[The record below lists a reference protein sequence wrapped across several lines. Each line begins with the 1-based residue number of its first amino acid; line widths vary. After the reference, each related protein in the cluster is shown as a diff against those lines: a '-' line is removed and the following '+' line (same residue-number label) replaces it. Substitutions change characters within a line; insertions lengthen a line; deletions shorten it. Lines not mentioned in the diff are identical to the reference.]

1 VHHDIA
7 LIALIAIGLTL
18 AFVAGFVAIR
28 LRLPALVGYLLAGV
42 AIGPFTP
49 GFVGD
54 VHLAQQLAEIGVIL
68 LMFGVGRHFSV
79 RDLWAVRKVAIPGAI
94 AQVAVATAMGAGVAA
109 LWGWTFGAGLVFGLA
124 LSVASTV
131 VLLKALEVCDR
142 LHTDEGRVAVG
153 WLIVED
159 LLMVLALV
167 LLPVLAGPL
176 GGKVAEDGA
185 AAGNLWTALGLTL
198 GKVAAFIAVM
208 LVVGTRVFPW
218 LLKRVESTDARE
230 LFTLAVAAIAIGVAF
245 AAYELFG
252 VSFALGAFFAG
263 MVVKESDSS
272 HRAERELKPLEDLF
286 AVLFFVAV
294 GMMFDPAVLVNQ
306 PLRVLEVIAIIVVG
320 KSLAAL
326 GIVLVLGSALST
338 ALIVSVA
345 LAQIGEFSFILAG
358 LGVGLGLLPPEG
370 QSLIVAGALLSIA
383 LNPLEF
389 RGVSKW
395 SLRKRPGEA
404 PGPADPAAKKVE
416 AFAPHTI

>member
-1 VHHDIA
+1 
-7 LIALIAIGLTL
+7 
-18 AFVAGFVAIR
+18 
-28 LRLPALVGYLLAGV
+28 
-42 AIGPFTP
+42 
-49 GFVGD
+49 
-54 VHLAQQLAEIGVIL
+54 
-68 LMFGVGRHFSV
+68 
-79 RDLWAVRKVAIPGAI
+79 
-94 AQVAVATAMGAGVAA
+94 MGAGVAA

-153 WLIVED
+153 WLLVED
-159 LLMVLALV
+159 LVTVLALV
-167 LLPVLAGPL
+167 LLPVLAVPL
-176 GGKVAEDGA
+176 GGQAAENGA
-185 AAGNLWTALGLTL
+185 AAGNLWTALDLTL
-198 GKVAAFIAVM
+198 GKVTAFIALM
-208 LVVGTRVFPW
+208 LVVGTRLFPW
-218 LLKRVESTDARE
+218 LLKRVESTGARE

-245 AAYELFG
+245 ASYELFG

-272 HRAERELKPLEDLF
+272 HRAEKDLKPLEDLF

-320 KSLAAL
+320 KSLTAL
-326 GIVLVLGSALST
+326 AIVLVLRSTLRMALT
-338 ALIVSVA
+338 VSVA

-358 LGVGLGLLPPEG
+358 LGVSLGLLPPEG

-389 RGVSKW
+389 RGVEKW
-395 SLRKRPGEA
+395 SLLKRTDDT
-404 PGPADPAAKKVE
+404 PGPAEPAPEKAK
-416 AFAPHTI
+416 APPPRII